1 MKVELMGVEEL
12 ILQEI
17 ADKDFTRDN
26 VALTY
31 AFCISSSEEMDFGKI
46 NSAIVARWSYSALD
60 YIKKKAWTIVEG
72 DIK

>member
-1 MKVELMGVEEL
+1 MNKKIVEEV

-46 NSAIVARWSYSALD
+46 NRAIIARWSMRALT
-60 YIKKKAWTIVEG
+60 YIKHKAWKMVEERG
-72 DIK
+72 IK